1 MKVHE
6 RLKKYI
12 DDNGIKQNHVAS
24 KAGIDF
30 RTFNNKLH
38 GRGRF
43 NVEDFKRV
51 CLLGLGVSP
60 AIFFEEA
67 VLETKTHNNHD
78 SVA

>member
-1 MKVHE
+1 MKVYE

-51 CLLGLGVSP
+51 CLLGLGVNP
-60 AIFFEEA
+60 AIFFEDD
-67 VLETKTHNNHD
+67 VLETKTED
-78 SVA
+78 STPAA